1 FKWDTVKGKKLLLQK
16 LWNAGRLAYPF
27 IKGNNVH
34 KPDSLHLLDQWI
46 LAKHKEFVEKSI
58 QAYENQD
65 FFVILS
71 MLYNYFWETIADEY
85 LELIKHRLFSGDE
98 SAIYTLKRVIK
109 DLIILLHPIAP
120 HITEEIYSL
129 LFGEKE
135 SVLLESIPSAED
147 IEVNTEAVRIGD
159 AVKKFNSL
167 VRTKKVNM
175 RLSMNSQINVILK
188 GPNQFINDI
197 RSVEEDVKRTLKI
210 SSISYSE
217 SQELTVDVIST

>member
-1 FKWDTVKGKKLLLQK
+1 
-16 LWNAGRLAYPF
+16 
-27 IKGNNVH
+27 
-34 KPDSLHLLDQWI
+34 
-46 LAKHKEFVEKSI
+46 
-58 QAYENQD
+58 
-65 FFVILS
+65 
-71 MLYNYFWETIADEY
+71 
-85 LELIKHRLFSGDE
+85 
-98 SAIYTLKRVIK
+98 
-109 DLIILLHPIAP
+109 
-120 HITEEIYSL
+120 
-129 LFGEKE
+129 
-135 SVLLESIPSAED
+135 
-147 IEVNTEAVRIGD
+147 EAVRIGD